1 MPVKPYGIIFSPNG
15 QGASLFFLLY
25 PEIKN
30 NPILVPGYF
39 TEIFRL
45 FFPERCAACGN
56 VLPEGSYLLCP
67 HCRWDMP
74 LTGYCGVHDN
84 PVYRKFG
91 GLLPVAEASS
101 WLFFVSHSHYRDMI
115 HSFKYRGQWGI
126 SRKLGSLMGDAL
138 HEGGLYDSV
147 DAVVPVPL
155 HSLRRLRRG
164 YNQAE
169 YLAEGI
175 ACGLGKPLCTGNVV
189 RSRHNRSQASTRV
202 RDERW
207 DNVKNI
213 FSIRHP
219 EALDGRHIL
228 LVDDVLTT
236 GATLISCAEAIL
248 HSCPSCR
255 ISVSTLAVSAHELFG
270 RHSGGGL

>member
-1 MPVKPYGIIFSPNG
+1 M
-15 QGASLFFLLY
+15 
-25 PEIKN
+25 
-30 NPILVPGYF
+30 PGYF

-56 VLPEGSYLLCP
+56 VLPDGSYLLCP

-101 WLFFVSHSHYRDMI
+101 WLFFVSHSRYRDMI
-115 HSFKYRGQWGI
+115 HSFKYRGQWKI

-138 HEGGLYDSV
+138 HESGLYDSV

-155 HSLRRLRRG
+155 HSMRRLRRG

-189 RSRHNRSQASTRV
+189 RSRHNRSQAF
-202 RDERW
+202 
-207 DNVKNI
+207 KK
-213 FSIRHP
+213 
-219 EALDGRHIL
+219 LY
-228 LVDDVLTT
+228 
-236 GATLISCAEAIL
+236 
-248 HSCPSCR
+248 
-255 ISVSTLAVSAHELFG
+255 
-270 RHSGGGL
+270 

>member
-1 MPVKPYGIIFSPNG
+1 MHRYSYYYIRQSKQPYPT
-15 QGASLFFLLY
+15 
-25 PEIKN
+25 
-30 NPILVPGYF
+30 VPSYF

-56 VLPEGSYLLCP
+56 VLPDGSYMLCP

-101 WLFFVSHSHYRDMI
+101 WLFFVSHSRYRDMI
-115 HSFKYRGQWGI
+115 HSFKYRGQWEI

-138 HEGGLYDSV
+138 HESGLYDSV

-155 HSLRRLRRG
+155 HSMRRLRRG

-213 FSIRHP
+213 FSVRHP

-236 GATLISCAEAIL
+236 GATLISCAETIL
-248 HSCPSCR
+248 HACPSCR

>member
-1 MPVKPYGIIFSPNG
+1 
-15 QGASLFFLLY
+15 
-25 PEIKN
+25 
-30 NPILVPGYF
+30 
-39 TEIFRL
+39 
-45 FFPERCAACGN
+45 
-56 VLPEGSYLLCP
+56 
-67 HCRWDMP
+67 
-74 LTGYCGVHDN
+74 
-84 PVYRKFG
+84 
-91 GLLPVAEASS
+91 
-101 WLFFVSHSHYRDMI
+101 
-115 HSFKYRGQWGI
+115 
-126 SRKLGSLMGDAL
+126 MGDAL
-138 HEGGLYDSV
+138 HESGLYDSV

-155 HSLRRLRRG
+155 HSMRRLRRG

-169 YLAEGI
+169 YPAEGI

-213 FSIRHP
+213 FSVRHP

-236 GATLISCAEAIL
+236 GATLISCAETIL
-248 HSCPSCR
+248 HACPSCR

>member
-1 MPVKPYGIIFSPNG
+1 
-15 QGASLFFLLY
+15 
-25 PEIKN
+25 
-30 NPILVPGYF
+30 
-39 TEIFRL
+39 
-45 FFPERCAACGN
+45 
-56 VLPEGSYLLCP
+56 
-67 HCRWDMP
+67 MP

-101 WLFFVSHSHYRDMI
+101 WLFFVSHSRYRDMI
-115 HSFKYRGQWGI
+115 HSFKYRGNGKSAGNWVR
-126 SRKLGSLMGDAL
+126 SWATAL
-138 HEGGLYDSV
+138 HESGLYDSV

-155 HSLRRLRRG
+155 HSMRRLRRG

-202 RDERW
+202 RGRTLG
-207 DNVKNI
+207 NVKNI
-213 FSIRHP
+213 FSVRHP

-236 GATLISCAEAIL
+236 GATLISCAETIL
-248 HSCPSCR
+248 HACPSCR

>member
-1 MPVKPYGIIFSPNG
+1 MECIVILIIISGNPNNLILPCPVTSLKFSGCSFPNG
-15 QGASLFFLLY
+15 
-25 PEIKN
+25 
-30 NPILVPGYF
+30 VP
-39 TEIFRL
+39 
-45 FFPERCAACGN
+45 PAAT
-56 VLPEGSYLLCP
+56 YCP
-67 HCRWDMP
+67 
-74 LTGYCGVHDN
+74 TGRICFV
-84 PVYRKFG
+84 RTAG

-101 WLFFVSHSHYRDMI
+101 WLFFVSHSRHRDMI
-115 HSFKYRGQWGI
+115 HSFKYRGQWEI

-138 HEGGLYDSV
+138 HESGLYDSV

-155 HSLRRLRRG
+155 HSMRRLRRG

-213 FSIRHP
+213 FSVRHP

-236 GATLISCAEAIL
+236 GATLISCAETIL
-248 HSCPSCR
+248 HACPSCR
-255 ISVSTLAVSAHELFG
+255 ISVSTLAISAHELFG

>member
-1 MPVKPYGIIFSPNG
+1 M
-15 QGASLFFLLY
+15 
-25 PEIKN
+25 
-30 NPILVPGYF
+30 PGYF

-56 VLPEGSYLLCP
+56 VLPDGSYLLCP

-101 WLFFVSHSHYRDMI
+101 WLFFVSHSRYRDMI
-115 HSFKYRGQWGI
+115 HSFKYRGQWEI

-138 HEGGLYDSV
+138 HESGLYDSV

-155 HSLRRLRRG
+155 HSMRRLRRG

-175 ACGLGKPLCTGNVV
+175 ASQLGVGVDCRSV
-189 RSRHNRSQASTRV
+189 RRRRNTPSQALKARRDRARNVEGAFAV
-202 RDERW
+202 RRPERL
-207 DNVKNI
+207 
-213 FSIRHP
+213 
-219 EALDGRHIL
+219 AGRHVL
-228 LVDDVLTT
+228 LVDDVMTT
-236 GATLISCAEAIL
+236 GNTLLACAAEIL
-248 HSCPSCR
+248 RAAPGCR
-255 ISVSTLAVSAHELFG
+255 VSIAAFAVSRHEMG
-270 RHSGGGL
+270 VKE

>member
-1 MPVKPYGIIFSPNG
+1 M
-15 QGASLFFLLY
+15 
-25 PEIKN
+25 
-30 NPILVPGYF
+30 PGYF

-56 VLPEGSYLLCP
+56 VLPDGSYLLCP

-101 WLFFVSHSHYRDMI
+101 WLFFVSHSRYRDMI
-115 HSFKYRGQWGI
+115 HSFKYRGQWEI

-138 HEGGLYDSV
+138 HESGLYDSV

-155 HSLRRLRRG
+155 HSMRRLRRG

-213 FSIRHP
+213 FSVRHP

-236 GATLISCAEAIL
+236 GRYADLVRGNHPTRMPFLPYQRQYVGRIGSRAVRPSQRGRTLN
-248 HSCPSCR
+248 
-255 ISVSTLAVSAHELFG
+255 
-270 RHSGGGL
+270 RHSAASYNPGRDLPTRYLA